1 MWVLCVDLLKAEN
14 LMKRDL
20 LGKSDPYA
28 VLKYGHQVVKTNTVK
43 NTQVIHC
50 HVVSFF
56 YCSFFQ
62 KRYKNNV
69 FDVISLKTRYF
80 EIYFTT
86 L

>member
-1 MWVLCVDLLKAEN
+1 MRMSQIGAMWVLCVDLLKAEN

-50 HVVSFF
+50 HVASFF
-56 YCSFFQ
+56 YCSIFSETLQ
-62 KRYKNNV
+62 KQC
-69 FDVISLKTRYF
+69 F
-80 EIYFTT
+80 
-86 L
+86 